1 MAATLSWDLA
11 LTATSSISHSGITRG
26 TTTLFRR
33 ETVIQPDGRAVEVP
47 ILSGNSFRGRLRR
60 IGEEL
65 LRDTLHYEGQL
76 TLATAHA
83 LRGGGSLAKTSG
95 EPLSG
100 RRLHELRALIPHVG
114 VFGCAAGGRIIDGCL
129 QVGKVVPHLQE
140 TAHILTAP
148 RGGLSS
154 FSTAQIETYMRH
166 DDSDTHAF
174 TDVTTH
180 RVDVDTTGRPHLEQL
195 PADTDSQL
203 MQFHVET
210 LPADTDSQLMQF
222 HVETLP
228 AGTELSS
235 WLRLERAT
243 DLEVAFF
250 TDVLAAFT
258 TAGRLGGRAAI
269 GHGHVRTTATCTQLA
284 GTPPTPIDWRAHLTN
299 HRDDALATLATL
311 T

>member
-11 LTATSSISHSGITRG
+11 LTATSSISHSGVTRG

-47 ILSGNSFRGRLRR
+47 IVSGNSFRGRLRR

-65 LRDTLHYEGQL
+65 LRDTLRYEGE
-76 TLATAHA
+76 LALSAAHA

-95 EPLSG
+95 DPLSG
-100 RRLHELRALIPHVG
+100 RRLHTLRALIPHVG

-129 QVGKVVPHLQE
+129 QVGKVVPHLRE
-140 TAHILTAP
+140 TAHILDHP
-148 RGGLSS
+148 RSDLSS

-166 DDSDTHAF
+166 DDTDSHAF

-180 RVDVDTTGRPHLEQL
+180 RVDVDPTGQPRLEQL
-195 PADTDSQL
+195 PDHDTD
-203 MQFHVET
+203 T
-210 LPADTDSQLMQF
+210 SQLMQF

-228 AGTELSS
+228 AGAELSS

-250 TDVLAAFT
+250 TDVLEAFT
-258 TAGRLGGRAAI
+258 AYGRLGGRAAI
-269 GHGHVRTTATCTQLA
+269 GHGHVRTIATRTQLA
-284 GTPPTPIDWRAHLTN
+284 GTEPTPVDWRAHLTER
-299 HRDDALATLATL
+299 RDEALAALATLT
-311 T
+311 

>member
-33 ETVIQPDGRAVEVP
+33 ETVIQPNGRAVEVP

-76 TLATAHA
+76 ALPAAHA

-148 RGGLSS
+148 RSDLSS

-166 DDSDTHAF
+166 DDTDSHAF
-174 TDVTTH
+174 TDVTTY
-180 RVDVDTTGRPHLEQL
+180 RVDVDATGHPQLEQL
-195 PADTDSQL
+195 PDTDSQL
-203 MQFHVET
+203 IQFHVET
-210 LPADTDSQLMQF
+210 Q
-222 HVETLP
+222 P

-250 TDVLAAFT
+250 TDVLATFT
-258 TAGRLGGRAAI
+258 AAGRLGGRAAI
-269 GHGHVRTTATCTQLA
+269 GHGHVRTTATRTQLA
-284 GTPPTPIDWRAHLTN
+284 GTPPTSIDWRTHLTD
-299 HRDDALATLATL
+299 HRDATLAALATLT
-311 T
+311 

>member
-33 ETVIQPDGRAVEVP
+33 ETVIQPDGRPVEVP

-65 LRDTLHYEGQL
+65 LRDTLRYEGQL
-76 TLATAHA
+76 ALPAAHA

-140 TAHILTAP
+140 TAHILTTP
-148 RGGLSS
+148 RSNLSS

-166 DDSDTHAF
+166 DDTDSHAF

-180 RVDVDTTGRPHLEQL
+180 RVDVDHLGQPHLEQL
-195 PADTDSQL
+195 PEPESQL
-203 MQFHVET
+203 I
-210 LPADTDSQLMQF
+210 QF

-250 TDVLAAFT
+250 TDVLATFT
-258 TAGRLGGRAAI
+258 AAGRLGGRAAI
-269 GHGHVRTTATCTQLA
+269 GHGHVRTTATRTQLA
-284 GTPPTPIDWRAHLTN
+284 GTPPTPVDWRAHLTER
-299 HRDDALATLATL
+299 RDAALTALATLT
-311 T
+311 